1 MNYFSKNK
9 WLGISLLFLV
19 LVNLGTLATLW
30 IMRADRGGPPAKAGS
45 GVVDFI
51 VQELGFDSAQKK
63 QLILL
68 REEHQQKMR
77 QIRRKNREA
86 KNVFFDLL
94 KDSSISEEALDKA
107 AIASAAYDAE
117 TDKLTFLHFKE
128 IRKIC
133 TPEQQK
139 KFDLVIQEVLRMIAP
154 PPPGENQQ
162 GPPNGRRRREGPP
175 PPDRREGPGPGDDH
189 RPPPPEE

>member
-9 WLGISLLFLV
+9 WVGISLLLLV
-19 LVNLGTLATLW
+19 LVNLGTLTTLW
-30 IMRADRGGPPAKAGS
+30 MMRANREGPPAKAGS

-68 REEHQQKMR
+68 REEHQQKIR
-77 QIRRKNREA
+77 QIRRKNRDA
-86 KNVFFDLL
+86 KNIFFELL
-94 KDSSISEEALDKA
+94 KDSSLTEEALNKA

-139 KFDLVIQEVLRMIAP
+139 KFDLVIQEVLQMIAP
-154 PPPGENQQ
+154 PPPGENPP
-162 GPPNGRRRREGPP
+162 GPRDGRRREGPP
-175 PPDRREGPGPGDDH
+175 PPDRREGPAPGDDH